1 MRTSR
6 DVKRMR
12 NRILCAHFSK
22 KKTITVESRWGMYY
36 SSKCPGPW
44 EAAKVLAIV
53 IVDLKGPVSKTK
65 KHIPGSNNSRKNA
78 GRVIDP
84 GMRV

>member
-1 MRTSR
+1 M
-6 DVKRMR
+6 
-12 NRILCAHFSK
+12 
-22 KKTITVESRWGMYY
+22 
-36 SSKCPGPW
+36 SSEYPGPW

-53 IVDLKGPVSKTK
+53 IVELKGPVSKSK
-65 KHIPGSNNSRKNA
+65 KHIPGSNNSWKNA